1 MIRTG
6 TIKPFVGRDLSFAE
20 IPEALEAMERR
31 ETVGRLV
38 AHVG

>member
-6 TIKPFVGRDLSFAE
+6 AISPFVGRDITFDE

-38 AHVG
+38 AHTS